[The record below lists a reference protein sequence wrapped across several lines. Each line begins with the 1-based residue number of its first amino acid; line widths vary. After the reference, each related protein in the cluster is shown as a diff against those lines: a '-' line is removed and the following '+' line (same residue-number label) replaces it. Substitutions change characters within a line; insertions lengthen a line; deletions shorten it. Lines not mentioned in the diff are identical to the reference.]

1 MAINSRNKGRKG
13 ELEAAH
19 LLQKYG
25 YEARRTAQV
34 CGKDQ
39 ADVEGVDGLHIEV
52 KRQETV
58 SIEKWLQQSERDAEY
73 TGAVPIVLH
82 RRNREAWKVTLRADD
97 FFKIWGEG
105 NV

>member
-73 TGAVPIVLH
+73 TGGVPIVLH

>member
-1 MAINSRNKGRKG
+1 MNSRRKGKTG

-25 YEARRTAQV
+25 YDARRTAQV

-58 SIEKWLQQSERDAEY
+58 SIEKWMQQSEHDAQY
-73 TGAVPIVLH
+73 TGGIPIVLH
-82 RRNREAWKVTLRADD
+82 RRNREEWKVTLRADD
-97 FFKIWGEG
+97 FFKIWRNNDER
-105 NV
+105 